1 MRRRHHLLP
10 ALLLLA
16 WLAACARLPQ
26 EPQRTLT
33 PVDFA
38 ELPGW
43 EREDPRP
50 ALAAFLRGCRQILT
64 WDAAAPMDPAGDPR
78 FGTVGDW
85 QRLCRLAERVELS
98 TAADARQFLEDQLRP
113 FRVGDGRGH
122 EGLFTG
128 YFEPELE
135 GALRPD
141 QRFRYP
147 LYRRPP
153 ELVEVDLGLFRE
165 DLRGRRIAGRV
176 DEAGRLRPFPDR
188 AAIEAGALAGRGLEL
203 LWVDDPIDLFFL
215 HIQGSGRVRLPDGRR
230 LRVVYAGQNGHPYRA
245 IGRDLVAM
253 GALAREEVSL
263 LTIRAWLEAHPGEA
277 TALMQR
283 NPSYVFFRLAGE
295 VREGEGPPGSL
306 GVPLTPAR
314 SIAVDRRYWP
324 LGIPFFLDLPVP
336 FPEGERPWRALVVA
350 QDTGGAI
357 RGPLRA
363 DIFWGA
369 GERAA
374 WIAGHMKQRG
384 RMWVLLPRSAG
395 RALAGRGMPP
405 SDG

>member
-1 MRRRHHLLP
+1 MRVSSP
-10 ALLLLA
+10 AISS
-16 WLAACARLPQ
+16 PS
-26 EPQRTLT
+26 
-33 PVDFA
+33 
-38 ELPGW
+38 
-43 EREDPRP
+43 
-50 ALAAFLRGCRQILT
+50 LR
-64 WDAAAPMDPAGDPR
+64 
-78 FGTVGDW
+78 
-85 QRLCRLAERVELS
+85 
-98 TAADARQFLEDQLRP
+98 
-113 FRVGDGRGH
+113 
-122 EGLFTG
+122 
-128 YFEPELE
+128 

-245 IGRDLVAM
+245 IGRELVAM

-277 TALMQR
+277 TALMRR

-295 VREGEGPPGSL
+295 VREEEGPPGSL

-314 SIAVDRRYWP
+314 SIAVDRRFWP

-336 FPEGERPWRALVVA
+336 FPEGERPWRVLVVA

-395 RALAGRGMPP
+395 RALAGRGMAP